1 MNEENY
7 NSVNSLP
14 EKMDEIINL
23 LQNDI
28 LITGA
33 LVNNKKFYKDFDS
46 VLSDLNQLV
55 SENEEP
61 HQKYAQI
68 SMF

>member
-7 NSVNSLP
+7 NTVNSLP
-14 EKMDEIINL
+14 EKMDEIINQ

-33 LVNNKKFYKDFDS
+33 LINNREFYNDFDS

-55 SENEEP
+55 SGNEET
-61 HQKYAQI
+61 HQKFVQI

>member
-1 MNEENY
+1 MNEENI
-7 NSVNSLP
+7 NSINSLP
-14 EKMDEIINL
+14 EKMDEIISQF
-23 LQNDI
+23 QNDI

-33 LVNNKKFYKDFDS
+33 LLKNKKFYNDFDS

-55 SENEEP
+55 SENEDTP
-61 HQKYAQI
+61 QKFVQI